1 MQKKMVSSMAE
12 RYKSDKLV
20 FDQRKYIMEQML
32 NFIAKQ
38 KQIITKESTTMKQE
52 EDKTKKVY

>member
-38 KQIITKESTTMKQE
+38 KQIIIKESTTMKQE

>member
-1 MQKKMVSSMAE
+1 MAE

-38 KQIITKESTTMKQE
+38 KQIIIKESTTMK
-52 EDKTKKVY
+52 